1 MNKHSVSVLVSP
13 LLVGSQVQ
21 QSPFVVY
28 LLDFGSL
35 GAYIGMSS
43 DFMARW
49 DHHQNSAYNT
59 NYTGTCNGSLKEAI
73 KRCPATKFYVI
84 ALADTQKKAS
94 DLEALA
100 IKFYQP
106 SLNSQPEYS
115 QQVASYAFTKLD
127 KLTKRI
133 SLESKRNHGNN
144 HRNQD
149 NDRDMY
155 FCEVVWDRSK
165 LRVKVIEGVH
175 KGMFVECSKAARAE
189 HAVGAKVKVKAAL
202 KSTGKSLVAATS
214 TRLIAV

>member
-1 MNKHSVSVLVSP
+1 MNKHCVSVLVSP
-13 LLVGSQVQ
+13 LFIESQVQ

-35 GAYIGMSS
+35 GAYVGMSS
-43 DFMARW
+43 DFMVRW
-49 DHHQNSAYNT
+49 DHHQSSAYNA
-59 NYTGTCNGSLKEAI
+59 NYTGTCNASLKEAI
-73 KRCPATKFYVI
+73 KHCQTTKCYVV
-84 ALADTQKKAS
+84 ALADTKKKAS

-100 IKFYQP
+100 IKFYQS
-106 SLNSQPEYS
+106 SLNSQSEYS
-115 QQVASYAFTKLD
+115 QEEVSYAFTNLE

-144 HRNQD
+144 HRNHD

-165 LRVKVIEGVH
+165 LRVKVIEGIH
-175 KGMFVECSKAARAE
+175 KGMFVECSKVARAE
-189 HAVGAKVKVKAAL
+189 HSIGAKVKVKAAL